1 MNLKP
6 TQYAGSWY
14 PDQAAACQQEIASF
28 LDLPQADVDASKPL
42 VGGIV
47 PHAGWFFSGAIAC
60 RVIEALRSQDPPDV
74 IAIFGMHLH
83 PGSPIYLLAEGGW
96 TTPLGPLYVDEALAD
111 AVASRGGLSK
121 SNAAAFPGD
130 NTIELQLPFIRHFFG
145 ETRILPMGVPPNA
158 QAPRIA
164 RLLVDCAKQLDRR
177 LLIVGSTD
185 LTHYGTNYN
194 FTSQGR
200 GRAALKW
207 VRDENDRRIIEAMQA
222 MDAQQVID
230 EALDR
235 QNACCAGA
243 AAAALEAG
251 KALGA
256 KTAHVLHY
264 ATSHDKHP
272 SDSFVG
278 YVGMVF

>member
-1 MNLKP
+1 
-6 TQYAGSWY
+6 
-14 PDQAAACQQEIASF
+14 
-28 LDLPQADVDASKPL
+28 L

-60 RVIEALRSQDPPDV
+60 RVIEALNSEDPPDV

-96 TTPLGPLYVDEALAD
+96 TTPLGPLYVDEDLAD
-111 AVASRGGLSK
+111 AVANRGGVPKL
-121 SNAAAFPGD
+121 NAAAFPGD

-145 ETRILPMGVPPNA
+145 QTRILPMGVPPNA
-158 QAPRIA
+158 QALTVA
-164 RLLVDCAKQLDRR
+164 RLLVDCANQLARR
-177 LLIVGSTD
+177 LLIIGSTD
-185 LTHYGTNYN
+185 LTHYGANYN

-200 GRAALKW
+200 GQAALNW
-207 VRDENDRRIIEAMQA
+207 VRDENDRRIIESMQV
-222 MDAQQVID
+222 MDAERVID
-230 EALDR
+230 EALQR

-256 KTAHVLHY
+256 DVAHVLNY
-264 ATSHDKHP
+264 ATSYDKHP